1 MPASRTHT
9 HKRTEL
15 PDEMPVE
22 DGRTQPDGPSKGAV
36 TGVVARPP
44 LTLLFESADV
54 RLVHQAG
61 DRSGSVVI
69 TFSSLNIHDHP
80 FGDVFFAK
88 HGVQAYHFVAT
99 WNHWWQPASVREAV
113 AALVRV
119 LAEAGHSRIVTYG
132 SSMGAYGAAMYAG
145 AFGAQ
150 AVLMLA
156 PQWSAD
162 PARAPHEKRWA
173 AEAKEISFLND
184 DMRANISTVARKY
197 LVYDPASEDRAHA
210 TLYGRVPNTFLMP
223 CPDGGHAIGHT
234 LQQSDLLTGLVMEV
248 LDGEIDL
255 ARWRDRW
262 VQARRRSGRFWYEL
276 GKRAMRLRRPA
287 LGLSCLSR
295 AVELRPQE
303 AAFQIDVGYALI
315 KHQRFEEAIKAFE
328 AASDLVPDHPAPWRG
343 MSMARRHLRQ
353 PQAAVTAAREAL
365 SRRPRSTDLLR
376 VLTSALIEAEQFG
389 QAADTIMAALDM
401 EPNYQENRRLLEL
414 AVTRLRAKLAHHGM
428 KPLG

>member
-1 MPASRTHT
+1 MQ
-9 HKRTEL
+9 
-15 PDEMPVE
+15 PDE
-22 DGRTQPDGPSKGAV
+22 PSKGAMV
-36 TGVVARPP
+36 GGVVRPP
-44 LTLLFESADV
+44 VTPLFESADL

-61 DRSGSVVI
+61 DRAGSVVV
-69 TFSSLNIHDHP
+69 TFSSLNMHDYP

-113 AALVRV
+113 AALVRI

-132 SSMGAYGAAMYAG
+132 SSMGAYGAAMYASEL
-145 AFGAQ
+145 GAQ

-156 PQWSAD
+156 PQWTAD

-173 AEAKEISFLND
+173 AEARQISFLHD
-184 DMRANISTVARKY
+184 DMGANISTAARKY

-210 TLYGRVPNTFLMP
+210 RLYGGVANTVLLP
-223 CPDGGHAIGHT
+223 CPDGGHVIGHT

-262 VQARRRSGRFWYEL
+262 VQARRRSGRYWYEL
-276 GKRAMRLRRPA
+276 GKRAMRHRRPA

-303 AAFQIDVGYALI
+303 AAFQIDFGYALI
-315 KHQRFEEAIKAFE
+315 KHQQFEQAINAFE
-328 AASDLVPDHPAPWRG
+328 AASGLVADHPAPWRG
-343 MSMARRHLRQ
+343 ISMARRHLRQ
-353 PQAAVTAAREAL
+353 PQAAVTAAREAV

-376 VLTSALIEAEQFG
+376 VLTNALIDAEQFG
-389 QAADTIMAALDM
+389 QAADTMLAALDM
-401 EPNYQENRRLLEL
+401 EPNNQENRRLLDAAVRKLRPRL
-414 AVTRLRAKLAHHGM
+414 ARHGLA
-428 KPLG
+428 PPE